1 MVEKTM
7 SFQTMKFL
15 LQQRKGEG
23 GVVTASIK
31 VRCPGDQMIAELQ
44 SCCQGVGLGCS

>member
-7 SFQTMKFL
+7 SFQIMKLL

-23 GVVTASIK
+23 DVVTASIG
-31 VRCPGDQMIAELQ
+31 VRCPGYQMIAELQ
-44 SCCQGVGLGCS
+44 SCCQGVSLGCS